1 MVPAPIKEFVL
12 RRLLREVYR
21 DLTVDDTERELVR
34 RLYPWLSMDREQFTR
49 IQSEVRELANKQPLP
64 GDFDLD
70 RFIHDVREHMEEK
83 LDSRKALDGMRE
95 LLGALE
101 LNHAEYLPE
110 SVEDMQAG
118 YTSRVISKTMDPE
131 CRKLLMEVAQKNWEL
146 ELEDFRNRLIE
157 DQVDEAVLA
166 MAPKLQE
173 AGIRKGVMAGAPTGF
188 MLGLLV
194 GPAGLMVWPIMA
206 VITGSVALALA
217 MGGVGFFLG
226 FASLLFLPVLSAIIA
241 EMQASW
247 ATAILYMLG
256 GGFGALFG
264 GCVGAGLNMR
274 RYREKLMEPDS
285 QFRVEKRDKLSGYVL
300 TPANLLRF
308 WELRL
313 ETFLKEKKNRIRNRI
328 QESIQ
333 AKQDMEKLIR
343 DIRVLKATDMEA
355 QIAPLQSRI
364 AAMDS
369 LIQDADMVTGLL
381 NKLENRFSEKIVE
394 LKILV
399 QRQLESEKLYDQRRA
414 LGGRVAKALGDA
426 DSQILN
432 WQSDKQN
439 LDLAIHGMV
448 ESFQSQLAHTKDFV
462 EAEIQLVE
470 TH

>member
-21 DLTVDDTERELVR
+21 DMTVDDTERELVR
-34 RLYPWLSMDREQFTR
+34 RLYPWLSMDREQFQR
-49 IQSEVRELANKQPLP
+49 IQSEVREHSRKQPLP
-64 GDFDLD
+64 GEFDLE
-70 RFIHDVREHMEEK
+70 RFIHDVREHMEDK
-83 LDSRKALDGMRE
+83 LDSRKALEGMRS
-95 LLGALE
+95 LLQALE
-101 LNHAEYLPE
+101 LNHSEFLPE
-110 SVEDMQAG
+110 TVEDMQAG
-118 YTSRVISKTMDPE
+118 YTSRIISKTMDPE
-131 CRKLLMEVAQKNWEL
+131 CKKLLLEVANKNWEL

-157 DQVDEAVLA
+157 DQVDEAVQA

-173 AGIRKGVMAGAPTGF
+173 MGIRKGVVTGAPIGF

-226 FASLLFLPVLSAIIA
+226 FASLLFLPIISAIVAQI
-241 EMQASW
+241 QAGW
-247 ATAILYMLG
+247 ASVLLYGLG
-256 GGFGALFG
+256 GTFGALFG

-285 QFRVEKRDKLSGYVL
+285 YIRVEKREKLSGYVL

-313 ETFLKEKKNRIRNRI
+313 ETFLKEKKNRIRSRI
-328 QESIQ
+328 QESLI

-355 QIAPLQSRI
+355 QIQPLTNRI
-364 AAMDS
+364 LAIDS
-369 LIQDADMVTGLL
+369 LIEDANVVTGLL

-399 QRQLESEKLYDQRRA
+399 QRQAESERLYDQRRA

-426 DSQILN
+426 DSQILG
-432 WQSDKQN
+432 WQQDKEN

-448 ESFQSQLAHTKDFV
+448 ESFQSQLAHTRDFV